1 MKKGSMRSLRINTE
15 VRRELGR
22 LIQEEIK
29 DPRVH
34 PMTTVVSCEVTT
46 DLKFCKA
53 YISVLAD
60 EQSRK
65 DTMEGLKSAAPFLR
79 RSIAQS
85 INLRNTPELIFIED
99 QSIERG
105 ISMSKLIDEV
115 SAQDRKAREARG
127 EDEEQEDEESYE

>member
-15 VRRELGR
+15 VQRELGR
-22 LIQEEIK
+22 LISMELK

-46 DLKFCKA
+46 DLKICKA

-60 EQSRK
+60 EKERK
-65 DTMEGLKSAAPFLR
+65 ETMEGLKSAAPFLR
-79 RSIAQS
+79 RSLAQT

-99 QSIERG
+99 QSIEHG

-115 SAQDRKAREARG
+115 SAQDRKARELRG
-127 EDEEQEDEESYE
+127 EEEEEQDE

>member
-15 VRRELGR
+15 VQRELGR
-22 LIQEEIK
+22 LISMELK

-34 PMTTVVSCEVTT
+34 PMTTVVACEVTT
-46 DLKFCKA
+46 DLKICKA

-60 EQSRK
+60 EKERK
-65 DTMEGLKSAAPFLR
+65 ETMEGLKSAAPFLR
-79 RSIAQS
+79 RSLAQT

-99 QSIERG
+99 QSIEHG

-115 SAQDRKAREARG
+115 SAQDRKARELRG
-127 EDEEQEDEESYE
+127 EEEEEQNE

>member
-22 LIQEEIK
+22 LIQEELK

-46 DLKFCKA
+46 DLKICKA

-60 EQSRK
+60 DQARK
-65 DTMEGLKSAAPFLR
+65 ETMEGLKSAAPFLR
-79 RSIAQS
+79 RSIARS
-85 INLRNTPELIFIED
+85 INLRNTPELVFIED
-99 QSIERG
+99 QSIEHG
-105 ISMSKLIDEV
+105 ISMSRLIDEV

-127 EDEEQEDEESYE
+127 EEQEDEEQYE

>member
-15 VRRELGR
+15 VQRELGR
-22 LIQEEIK
+22 LISMELK

-46 DLKFCKA
+46 DLKICKA
-53 YISVLAD
+53 YISALAD
-60 EQSRK
+60 EKERK
-65 DTMEGLKSAAPFLR
+65 ETMEGLKSAAPFLR
-79 RSIAQS
+79 RSLAQT

-99 QSIERG
+99 QSIEHG

-115 SAQDRKAREARG
+115 SAQDRKARELRG
-127 EDEEQEDEESYE
+127 EEEEEQNE

>member
-15 VRRELGR
+15 VQRELGR
-22 LIQEEIK
+22 LISMELK

-46 DLKFCKA
+46 DLKICKA

-60 EQSRK
+60 EKERK
-65 DTMEGLKSAAPFLR
+65 ETMEGLKSAAPFLR
-79 RSIAQS
+79 RSLAQT

-99 QSIERG
+99 QSIEHG

-115 SAQDRKAREARG
+115 SAQDRKARELRG
-127 EDEEQEDEESYE
+127 EEEEEQNE

>member
-15 VRRELGR
+15 VQRELGR
-22 LIQEEIK
+22 LISMELK

-34 PMTTVVSCEVTT
+34 PMTTVVSCEITT
-46 DLKFCKA
+46 DLKICKA

-60 EQSRK
+60 EKERK
-65 DTMEGLKSAAPFLR
+65 ETMEGLKSAAPFLR
-79 RSIAQS
+79 RSLAQT

-99 QSIERG
+99 QSIEHG

-115 SAQDRKAREARG
+115 SAQDRKARELRG
-127 EDEEQEDEESYE
+127 EEEEEQDE